1 MEYLFLLCLSALSQ
15 SNLLKQPGG
24 PVQFFFPNRPL
35 KPLFWFFCLAFV
47 FSVMAADES
56 HARQKNGGSK
66 STGKSY
72 RQKRASSLPYGAGKG
87 FRSCLIYN
95 SKTGKII
102 YSHSPDRQIAPASL
116 TKILSIYVA
125 EDAIKNRK
133 LNRHAKVTVS
143 ARAAAAGGSRMGLST
158 GDRVSLDE
166 LLRGMAVASGNDA
179 SIAVAE
185 YIGGSEQKFVNM
197 MNKKAKSIGMNRSTF
212 KNASGLPAP
221 GQYTTARDMLTL
233 AKSYLKIYPGNL
245 EKYHNKS
252 YNTYKGKFSTN
263 ANPLLGAFP
272 GADGLKTGYVNAS
285 GYNLV
290 ATARRNNQRFIGVI
304 LGAPSSSIRAT
315 QARSLMEACF
325 TQPNMFAGAAEP
337 EKAVQKK
344 TKKQAPAKKEL
355 SASSSKKAGKKATVS
370 AKNTSKKKAV
380 ASSSQNARPKKIASG
395 ASAKSSS
402 KAVKQAAGKKKQATT
417 TARNTGKGKA
427 SRKSTKVLPSSNPT
441 AASKTNKKVS
451 NRDVLVLLPYS
462 AS

>member
-1 MEYLFLLCLSALSQ
+1 MLFSSLT
-15 SNLLKQPGG
+15 
-24 PVQFFFPNRPL
+24 RPL
-35 KPLFWFFCLAFV
+35 KPLFLFLCLACV
-47 FSVMAADES
+47 FSGFPAEEA
-56 HARQKNGGSK
+56 HARQKNGVSK
-66 STGKSY
+66 STGKYSGSTARK
-72 RQKRASSLPYGAGKG
+72 RQNRTSSLPYGAGKG

-143 ARAAAAGGSRMGLST
+143 AKAAAAGGSRMGLST
-158 GDRVSLDE
+158 GDRVSLDA
-166 LLRGMAVASGNDA
+166 LLQGMAVASGNDA

-185 YIGGSEQKFVNM
+185 YIGGSEKKFVSM

-212 KNASGLPAP
+212 KNASGLPAA
-221 GQYTTARDMLTL
+221 GQYTTARDMLAL
-233 AKSYLKIYPGNL
+233 AKSYLKTYPGNL
-245 EKYHNKS
+245 QKYHNKS
-252 YNTYKGKFSTN
+252 YHTYKGKFSTN

-290 ATARRNNQRFIGVI
+290 ATAKRDNQRFIGVI
-304 LGAPSSSIRAT
+304 LGAPSSSVRAT

-325 TQPNMFAGAAEP
+325 TQPNMFAGASEP
-337 EKAVQKK
+337 QKAVHKK
-344 TKKQAPAKKEL
+344 TKKQTSAKKEL
-355 SASSSKKAGKKATVS
+355 TASSSKTSPKKSAVTSSQKATKKKAVVSSSKKANQKKAVANSSKSTG
-370 AKNTSKKKAV
+370 KKKAV
-380 ASSSQNARPKKIASG
+380 AASSS
-395 ASAKSSS
+395 KSSS
-402 KAVKQAAGKKKQATT
+402 KAVTQAAGKKKQTT
-417 TARNTGKGKA
+417 TAARNISKRKA
-427 SRKSTKVLPSSNPT
+427 PRKNTKALPSSTPT

-451 NRDVLVLLPYS
+451 DGNVLVLLPYA